1 METMKTLLNEGADL
15 NLKNSNNQTPLYL
28 AASNETENNL
38 NVEEQSVN
46 ENLEVVR
53 INVVPNN
60 VRLSSF

>member
-1 METMKTLLNEGADL
+1 MKTLLNEGADL

>member
-1 METMKTLLNEGADL
+1 MKTLLIEGADL

-60 VRLSSF
+60 IKISSF

>member
-1 METMKTLLNEGADL
+1 MKTLLNEGADL

-60 VRLSSF
+60 IKISSF

>member
-1 METMKTLLNEGADL
+1 MKTLLNEGADL

-53 INVVPNN
+53 INVVPINIKI
-60 VRLSSF
+60 SPF